1 MGSRTKT
8 RRKQAAVG
16 EFEEPTPEQLLT
28 GEFRQGGNLATAAND
43 RGGMAYRRIPVI
55 VTLAET
61 GKLSKRQF
69 DGLSRYRDV
78 AVAADRSELRS
89 CIDFSVRGGGEGLP
103 HFGVR
108 LNIELGRLERDLGA
122 LFHIARAVA
131 VDDMTL
137 SQWAIK
143 QAGSIMRSR
152 ALGAKIVTWFEPR
165 RAAAKIA
172 LADIRMAG
180 ERLAAAIGA

>member
-1 MGSRTKT
+1 MGKRTRAK
-8 RRKQAAVG
+8 RKVATDDYL
-16 EFEEPTPEQLLT
+16 EPTPEQFAT
-28 GEFRQGGNLATAAND
+28 GEFVQGGNLATAAND
-43 RGGMAYRRIPVI
+43 RGGLAYRRVPVI
-55 VTLAET
+55 VTLADT
-61 GKLSKRQF
+61 GKLTKRQF
-69 DGLSRYRDV
+69 DGLSRYREV

-122 LFHIARAVA
+122 LVFIARAVA
-131 VDDMTL
+131 VDDVTL

-143 QAGSIMRSR
+143 QSGSIQRSR
-152 ALGAKIVTWFEPR
+152 TSGQKVVTWFEPR

-172 LADIRMAG
+172 LVDIRMAG